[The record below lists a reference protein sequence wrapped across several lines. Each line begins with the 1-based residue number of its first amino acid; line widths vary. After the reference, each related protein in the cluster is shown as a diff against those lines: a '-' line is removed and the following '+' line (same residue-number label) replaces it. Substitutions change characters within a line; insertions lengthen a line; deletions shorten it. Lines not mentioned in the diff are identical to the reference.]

1 MNLIEHY
8 IIEIHSETFLPNVKD
23 FIEVDLTYNCYGSV
37 ERNLYMFHVDAWKE
51 AKEKGYFLA

>member
-1 MNLIEHY
+1 MNLVEHY
-8 IIEIHSETFLPNVKD
+8 IIEIFSETPLPNYKD

-37 ERNLYMFHVDAWKE
+37 ERSLHMFHIDAWKE